1 MQNDELVSV
10 VCRER
15 FESADVGVSRR
26 RGWIVASL
34 AQRSGGRSRFVL
46 ELHTER
52 FEPMNRIERVVGQV
66 VYEFGRA
73 LFVSSFIGDF
83 VELLDRVFDSLLL
96 LTFRID
102 CVERAFGDV
111 RRSARDAAFLD
122 NHNVGSGLHGRDG
135 GCEARTAAADN
146 AYVGIVGR
154 FYGVVR
160 AGSLCEGFRCVC
172 LLGAI
177 LHTLLEAHAR

>member
-1 MQNDELVSV
+1 
-10 VCRER
+10 
-15 FESADVGVSRR
+15 
-26 RGWIVASL
+26 
-34 AQRSGGRSRFVL
+34 
-46 ELHTER
+46 
-52 FEPMNRIERVVGQV
+52 MNRIERVVGQV

-122 NHNVGSGLHGRDG
+122 NHN
-135 GCEARTAAADN
+135 
-146 AYVGIVGR
+146 
-154 FYGVVR
+154 GVVR